1 MKVNKVISWV
11 LGLAAITTSC
21 TVNEPTYTP
30 ELPAGEY
37 VRLSLSGGDGS
48 AKPDEA
54 TRAIWDDPNGNGN
67 LGFKWEKVEIN
78 SAETSKYSLIIS
90 DGTNVLTSQA
100 SSQLGTSGA
109 EATYSGLAVTPDEGD
124 AHRSSL
130 QTVRYYST
138 DDLKKAKY
146 YYSVAGNADI
156 TADTDGK
163 QHICSLE
170 MPATFTQ
177 AKDQDPAFL
186 RDYMYMYATASYN
199 GNGTTLNFKHIPA
212 TFRFII
218 TNGTESTVSLQSVS
232 VSILD
237 GSAVASKEADVKFGW
252 KSKEAAL
259 VFSPEEHDAVT
270 TLLSS
275 NGIALEKGNKYT
287 AYSIALPLSTNN
299 AFQGKVLNFSAK
311 TINGD
316 NLSFLL
322 DGESLAK
329 ANGSDIYNWVGGKS
343 YTVKINLGQS
353 GLAAG
358 VVLSNKDITVSSNI
372 EGAYTLKYVDA
383 EGEPLSNYADIC
395 TLTIEDMAT
404 YEDFIDANI
413 APYTADAIGIFD
425 AAGEKVGS
433 ISING
438 IKADNTGLLYSVGM
452 LSDVHLNSTNSGY
465 SDCFGDFENA
475 LKFFNSINVDFTC
488 TCGDISEHGTEEEF
502 ARYKEIVAAHSPS
515 KPVYTTT
522 GNHDCLSVGID
533 EDLWRQYTGQ
543 GLTFEVSKKLDNGKT
558 DHFLFFGMSYW
569 NFVWPYT
576 LESIEW
582 LEEKLEEYR
591 NDRCFIITHLF
602 FPDRAGNM
610 LEIYPESN
618 WLRYAQ
624 LDRLHEICDT
634 YKNSIWFSGH
644 SHWKWSL
651 QQLDKDAN
659 ICRNPESGWSV
670 HIPSCAKPSDSNG
683 APDSRLEKTALSEG
697 AVINVYEN
705 HIDVLGVDFITGKYL
720 PIATYRLDTT
730 LQELEENTL
739 ESEYLESSN
748 FVWYKGSKDGSITDT
763 EGMEGYID
771 VIFTDTSQ
779 GWYMTTD
786 TFIKGEN
793 QGVAVHIKNCQAFE
807 RINNE
812 WVEYPISNLSKV
824 GFYSG
829 EYHLTS
835 TNKCYVNDT
844 NGVQFQTSSS
854 YPGPLPLKLR
864 MRVRAE
870 FYLKE

>member
-1 MKVNKVISWV
+1 MKLNKMTSWV
-11 LGLAAITTSC
+11 LGLAAIAASC
-21 TVNEPTYTP
+21 TVNELTNTP
-30 ELPAGEY
+30 ELPAGKY

-48 AKPDEA
+48 AKPAEE
-54 TRAIWDDPNGNGN
+54 TRAILDDPNGNGN
-67 LGFKWEKVEIN
+67 LVFKWEKVEIN
-78 SAETSKYSLIIS
+78 SAETCKYSLIIS

-100 SSQLGTSGA
+100 SSQLGTSGE

-124 AHRSSL
+124 AHRANF

-156 TADTDGK
+156 TVDTDGK

-177 AKDQDPAFL
+177 AKDQDPTFL

-199 GNGTTLNFKHIPA
+199 GNSTTLNFKHIPA
-212 TFRFII
+212 IFRFII
-218 TNGTESTVSLQSVS
+218 TNGTENTVSLQSVS
-232 VSILD
+232 VSVLD
-237 GSAVASKEADVKFGW
+237 GSAVASKLSDVKFGW

-259 VFSPEEHDAVT
+259 VFSTEGHDAVT
-270 TLLSS
+270 THLSS
-275 NGIALEKGNKYT
+275 NGIALENGKKYT
-287 AYSIALPLSTNN
+287 AYSMALPLSSNN

-311 TINGD
+311 TLNGD

-322 DGESLAK
+322 DGETLAK

-343 YTVKINLGQS
+343 YTVKINIGQN

-372 EGAYTLKYVDA
+372 EGEYTLKYVDSAGKPLADYA
-383 EGEPLSNYADIC
+383 EIC
-395 TLTIEDMAT
+395 TVTIEDIAT

-475 LKFFNSINVDFTC
+475 LQFFNSINVDFTC

-502 ARYKEIVAAHSPS
+502 ARYKEIVESHSPS
-515 KPVYTTT
+515 IPVYTTT
-522 GNHDCLSVGID
+522 GNHDCLSSGID
-533 EDLWRQYTGQ
+533 EDLWRQYTGH
-543 GLTFEVSKKLDNGKT
+543 GLTFEVSKTLKNGKT
-558 DHFLFFGMSYW
+558 DHFLFFGMTYW
-569 NFVWPYT
+569 EFRWPYI
-576 LESIEW
+576 LQSIDW
-582 LEEKLEEYR
+582 LEEKLKEYR
-591 NDRCFIITHLF
+591 NDRCFIITHMF

-618 WLRYAQ
+618 WLQGKQ
-624 LDRLHEICDT
+624 LEIIQEICHT
-634 YKNSIWFSGH
+634 YKNAIWFSGH

-651 QQLDKDAN
+651 QHFDNDAN

-670 HIPSCAKPSDSNG
+670 HIPSCAKPSESNG
-683 APDSRLEKTALSEG
+683 EPDSRIESTALSEG
-697 AVINVYEN
+697 AIINVYEN

-730 LQELEENTL
+730 LQTIEESTL
-739 ESEYLESSN
+739 KNQYLKAN
-748 FVWYKGSKDGSITDT
+748 DFTKYKGEGEMSITDA
-763 EGMEGYID
+763 EDMPGYID
-771 VIFTDTSQ
+771 VIFTATQQ
-779 GWYMTTD
+779 GWYMKTD
-786 TFIKGEN
+786 TFTEGTEQMVDIYIKD
-793 QGVAVHIKNCQAFE
+793 CQAFE
-807 RINNE
+807 WINDK
-812 WVEYPISNLSKV
+812 WVEYPMSDISMV
-824 GFYSG
+824 GFLGIDYN
-829 EYHLTS
+829 LTS
-835 TNKCYVNDT
+835 TNKCYADPT
-844 NGVQFQTSSS
+844 NGVQFQTSSR
-854 YPGPLPLKLR
+854 YLGPLPLKLR
-864 MRVRAE
+864 MKARAE
-870 FYLKE
+870 FYVK